1 MSSLEEDETKEIDT
15 EYDDSDDEDYMP
27 HICVR

>member
-1 MSSLEEDETKEIDT
+1 MSSFEEDETKEIDT
-15 EYDDSDDEDYMP
+15 DYDDSDDEDYMA